1 MESKI
6 NGSVYHKFIN
16 NYQRPILSTK
26 REGKKSH
33 KEPMNKKN
41 TSDSFH
47 SKLIYVNKKTGNI
60 PLSQNDFSSET
71 KSLAN
76 ISERTLNSLQNANK
90 SEKNG
95 FKTLLNDN
103 NRLNVL
109 INGLPLNQKVK
120 RKNNQSVNND
130 LNKLNTKS
138 IDDEENTINNNSNSI
153 FKRDKNK
160 NNKNEYLHN
169 TVHRLKKIQTN
180 NINLNTNGNLENAN
194 NFNTKLVTN
203 YTSNNIEP
211 KRKKN
216 FSLNYE
222 NEINIVSSNLNNVN
236 INTNK
241 DENDEFEYEYK
252 IKSNKIK
259 ERKKNFIRE
268 NTNNKDL
275 SRLIQE
281 NCTFNFHR
289 KFNNYTD
296 FNKNNSMLI
305 NNSNNM
311 NSRINNNSIDCNFTD
326 NYKRESTDLKDEF
339 FHTTKTY
346 DEKDNTDIPI
356 KSEIN
361 LLTNKNTKNVILSNN
376 IQKKN

>member
-1 MESKI
+1 MSI
-6 NGSVYHKFIN
+6 
-16 NYQRPILSTK
+16 
-26 REGKKSH
+26 
-33 KEPMNKKN
+33 
-41 TSDSFH
+41 
-47 SKLIYVNKKTGNI
+47 KKTGNI
-60 PLSQNDFSSET
+60 AVSQNDFSSDT

-103 NRLNVL
+103 NRLNLL

-138 IDDEENTINNNSNSI
+138 IEDDEININTNTNSNSI
-153 FKRDKNK
+153 FKKDKNK

-180 NINLNTNGNLENAN
+180 NINLNNGNLENSN
-194 NFNTKLVTN
+194 NFNAKLVTN

-216 FSLNYE
+216 FSLNYD
-222 NEINIVSSNLNNVN
+222 NDINIVSNNLHNVN

-241 DENDEFEYEYK
+241 EENDEFEYEYK

-268 NTNNKDL
+268 NNNNKDL

-296 FNKNNSMLI
+296 FNKNNSMLVNNLNNTNNII
-305 NNSNNM
+305 NK
-311 NSRINNNSIDCNFTD
+311 NNNSIDCNCNFTD

-346 DEKDNTDIPI
+346 DEKDNTDVPI

-361 LLTNKNTKNVILSNN
+361 LFTNKNNKNVILSNN

>member
-1 MESKI
+1 M
-6 NGSVYHKFIN
+6 
-16 NYQRPILSTK
+16 
-26 REGKKSH
+26 
-33 KEPMNKKN
+33 
-41 TSDSFH
+41 
-47 SKLIYVNKKTGNI
+47 
-60 PLSQNDFSSET
+60 
-71 KSLAN
+71 
-76 ISERTLNSLQNANK
+76 
-90 SEKNG
+90 
-95 FKTLLNDN
+95 
-103 NRLNVL
+103 
-109 INGLPLNQKVK
+109 
-120 RKNNQSVNND
+120 
-130 LNKLNTKS
+130 
-138 IDDEENTINNNSNSI
+138 
-153 FKRDKNK
+153 
-160 NNKNEYLHN
+160 
-169 TVHRLKKIQTN
+169 
-180 NINLNTNGNLENAN
+180 
-194 NFNTKLVTN
+194 
-203 YTSNNIEP
+203 
-211 KRKKN
+211 
-216 FSLNYE
+216 
-222 NEINIVSSNLNNVN
+222 N